1 MLRGDKMRISKEELK
16 ALREKYPK
24 GTRVR
29 LINMNDNQAPKI
41 GTLGTVLGVD
51 DIGSIMVS
59 WDSGSSLSVLYKI
72 DQIKVV

>member
-1 MLRGDKMRISKEELK
+1 MLRGDKMGISKEELK

-29 LINMNDNQAPKI
+29 LISMNDNQAPKI

-51 DIGSIMVS
+51 DIGSIMVT
-59 WDSGSSLSVLYKI
+59 WDSGSSLSVLYNI

>member
-1 MLRGDKMRISKEELK
+1 MNTDRLLR
-16 ALREKYPK
+16 LREKYPK

-29 LINMNDNQAPKI
+29 LLKMDDDNAPQR

-59 WDSGSSLSVLYKI
+59 WDNGSHLSVVYGV
-72 DQIKVV
+72 DRVEKV